1 MPRTCSD
8 IGMVAHVTTDII
20 QLDHF
25 RRLEKEKRYGVLVKI
40 DSKKSWKEPGIV
52 KEVDPRQKIMYC

>member
-1 MPRTCSD
+1 
-8 IGMVAHVTTDII
+8 MVAHVTTDII